1 MKPEP
6 IFAIFHNIDWISK
19 IHLFCKQL
27 HQINTFSVQNFS
39 LQSKMAISSRI
50 SPFSSQKRHFAVD
63 SETKFNFCPVLG
75 QNDHFQAKIT
85 NLRPKPMHFR
95 LKVNHFK
102 SKLTIFAQKFLLNVT
117 FFNFE
122 RIPISLK
129 FGNVIIVLFWNS
141 INRGCIRWLE

>member
-1 MKPEP
+1 
-6 IFAIFHNIDWISK
+6 
-19 IHLFCKQL
+19 
-27 HQINTFSVQNFS
+27 
-39 LQSKMAISSRI
+39 MAISSRI

-85 NLRPKPMHFR
+85 NLRPNLMH

-102 SKLTIFAQKFLLNVT
+102 SKLTVFAQKFLLNVT